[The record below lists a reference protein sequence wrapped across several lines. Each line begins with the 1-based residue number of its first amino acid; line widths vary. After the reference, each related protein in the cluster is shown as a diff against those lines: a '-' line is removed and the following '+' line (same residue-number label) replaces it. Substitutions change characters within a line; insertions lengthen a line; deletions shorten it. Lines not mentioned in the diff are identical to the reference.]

1 MLAPSTHENG
11 VPAVKSL
18 YWLRGMS
25 MKTMLLSSK
34 ILGVVKF
41 KEKLVAIPYV
51 KFGVQVTVQSI
62 GYGVNAVIVEKGV
75 VPEVKARE
83 VLVVSEMSRDPG
95 DWLVVSG
102 QLSRF
107 VTFIVIFEDPEQFEE
122 QMLVILKLSS
132 DRIVAE

>member
-1 MLAPSTHENG
+1 
-11 VPAVKSL
+11 
-18 YWLRGMS
+18 

-34 ILGVVKF
+34 IHGVVKF

>member
-1 MLAPSTHENG
+1 
-11 VPAVKSL
+11 
-18 YWLRGMS
+18 
-25 MKTMLLSSK
+25 MLLSSN

-41 KEKLVAIPYV
+41 IEKLVAIPYV

-107 VTFIVIFEDPEQFEE
+107 VTFIVMFVDPEQFEA

-132 DRIVAE
+132 DKIVAEYVALQGIFTPDIIVHVTAEVPG